1 MHRDGMA
8 KSRYQYKPLNE
19 FDSIR
24 LLVLQ
29 PSVDITTNIHCTLVT
44 TTLTKCEND
53 IISGYTAL
61 SYVWG
66 DARVTKS
73 IYIDNKTFEVTAN
86 LDSALRH
93 LRDSSRGQLL
103 WVDAICIDQ
112 TNDNEKSKQVVQ
124 IGRVYQVARNTVIY
138 LGESTES
145 SKLLLQVI
153 QRSHDRSLDFQ
164 NSTAMDKL
172 AAISKSMDLDKV
184 KDLFLDILER
194 PWFTRIWVLQE
205 LIFSANPW
213 VQCGQ
218 LRVKWKQLFNAFET
232 ISISISGSRPSRLHE
247 SLGRFVAMNQRRDT
261 FKLTRKPSDIPVKD
275 ILELL
280 TARRGLGVSDPRD
293 MLFAHKGILQGSPD
307 VEYSQNMALV
317 VDYSRSVKDV
327 YTNLA
332 RYCIETSPDDRKLE
346 VLSHIEGGKEIW
358 HKEKELDLPSWTP
371 DWTLRGYPRPYRY
384 LREMVYVE
392 GGTGSSACRRKRKG
406 HYQSL
411 QCWWLKS
418 SFVCS
423 GWSAG
428 TISKTSRAITPV
440 KAAWKLQKE
449 DFLLSLP
456 QKDSI
461 EEVWTRA
468 LTGIYNRWCSTI
480 EPLYHDIDLS
490 EQPLEVFLRPRLPL
504 TSMFTKSGL
513 GLDVVKEIA
522 STLSLDDL
530 HSFKGSEDFLRS
542 SITTASRLASTLSI
556 ILWAHA
562 VIENGEISKTIFS
575 EVLYNRKFATL
586 EDGTLTLVPAAAR
599 KGDVICFLAA
609 DLTTPFL
616 LRPKRVRFADLE
628 KENKKHLSGVSETS
642 YYTYSDYKFVGECH
656 IDTPCYTTEF
666 KSMHRAIDEAH
677 SRRIKRFEDEL
688 AGELDGDT
696 SRRLEIFP
704 IS

>member
-1 MHRDGMA
+1 MHRDVMA

-29 PSVDITTNIHCTLVT
+29 PSVDITASIHCTLLT
-44 TTLTKCEND
+44 TTLTKCDND

-73 IYIDNKTFEVTAN
+73 IYIEKKN
-86 LDSALRH
+86 
-93 LRDSSRGQLL
+93 SRLQLTSIRL
-103 WVDAICIDQ
+103 YVIY
-112 TNDNEKSKQVVQ
+112 SKQVVQ

-145 SKLLLQVI
+145 SKLLLEAI
-153 QRSHDRSLDFQ
+153 QHSHDRSL
-164 NSTAMDKL
+164 NSRDSTTIDTL
-172 AAISKSMDLDKV
+172 ASLFKDIDLDRV

-213 VQCGQ
+213 VQCGR

-232 ISISISGSRPSRLHE
+232 ISISDYRPSRLHE
-247 SLGRFVAMNQRRDT
+247 SLGRFVAMNQRRDA
-261 FKLTRKPSDIPVKD
+261 FKPTRKPSDIPVRG

-280 TARRGLGVSDPRD
+280 SARRGLGVSDPRD

-307 VEYSQNMALV
+307 VGYSQNMALV

-327 YTNLA
+327 YTDLA

-346 VLSHIEGGKEIW
+346 VLSHIEGGKESW
-358 HKEKELDLPSWTP
+358 HKDKELGLPSWTP

-384 LREMVYVE
+384 LREIANVA
-392 GGTGSSACRRKRKG
+392 GGTVPSACRKNRRG
-406 HYQSL
+406 HYQPL

-423 GWSAG
+423 GCSAD
-428 TISKTSRAITPV
+428 TITKTSRAITPV

-449 DFLLSLP
+449 DVLLPLP

-461 EEVWTRA
+461 KEVWTRA

-480 EPLYHDIDLS
+480 EPLYHDIDLTAP
-490 EQPLEVFLRPRLPL
+490 PLEDSSRPRQPL
-504 TSMFTKSGL
+504 TSIFTKSGL
-513 GLDVVKEIA
+513 GLDVLNEIA
-522 STLSLDDL
+522 LTLSLDHL
-530 HSFKGSEDFLRS
+530 HLLEENEDFFRS
-542 SITTASRLASTLSI
+542 SITTASRFASTLSI

-562 VIENGEISKTIFS
+562 MIDNGEISETIFS

-586 EDGTLTLVPAAAR
+586 EDGTLTLVPATAR

-609 DLTTPFL
+609 DLTTPFV

-628 KENKKHLSGVSETS
+628 KENKKYFSGVLEAS
-642 YYTYSDYKFVGECH
+642 YYTYSDYTFVGECH
-656 IDTPCYTTEF
+656 IDTPCYTTEW

-677 SRRIKRFEDEL
+677 ARRIKRYEDQL
-688 AGELDGDT
+688 AGELDDDDT
-696 SRRLEIFP
+696 GRRLEIFP